1 MTSLFRSLVGVLVL
15 AVSLASC
22 KSTSSSGATAN
33 DRWVFAFL
41 VSGPNAASTPAAER
55 DKLQGE
61 HMANIGRLA
70 NEDKLVVAG
79 PFGEERPAAELR
91 GIFIFDTRDVAQA
104 REWTNTDPAVKAGV
118 LAMELAPLHSAAPLR
133 HSLELYREREAA
145 AKAEGRKFKMEES
158 IRPYVML
165 LAQDARAADKA
176 LASLRKQQK
185 VVMEGRLDD
194 SPRGKWLVVLDA
206 PDVASATEM
215 LGDDRKA
222 LGEHTLSSWWASM
235 TLAAMNEPAK

>member
-1 MTSLFRSLVGVLVL
+1 MTSILRLFLCAL
-15 AVSLASC
+15 ALASC
-22 KSTSSSGATAN
+22 KSTSSSSSAAN

-55 DKLQGE
+55 QKIQGE
-61 HMANIGRLA
+61 HLANIGRLA

-79 PFGEERPAAELR
+79 PFGNERPTPELR
-91 GIFIFDTRDVAQA
+91 GVFIFDTRDVAQA

-118 LAMELAPLHSAAPLR
+118 LAMELAPLKTSAPLR
-133 HSLELYREREAA
+133 RSVELYREREAA
-145 AKAEGRKFKMEES
+145 AKAEGREFKMESS

-165 LAQDARAADKA
+165 LAQDANAADAA
-176 LASLRKQQK
+176 LAGLRKQQK
-185 VVMEGRLDD
+185 IVMEGRLDD

-206 PDVASATEM
+206 PDVASASEM
-215 LGDDRKA
+215 LGEKRKA

-235 TLAAMNEPAK
+235 TLAAMNEPAH